1 MSDVIPDRTDRDTA
15 IARARRRAAAN
26 LRVEQIWP
34 ALLPS
39 MALVAAYTVLAL
51 LDLPQRLPLWLQVP
65 LLVVVLV
72 AAVQLAWVRL
82 RHLPAPRSD
91 LIDRRIEQ
99 ASGLRHR
106 PMQALLDR
114 PAGGGEAG
122 LVWTAHLGRVQAGIG
137 RLDAGWPRL
146 GLLRHDPY
154 RLSLAL
160 GPLLLV
166 TALVAGADL
175 PGRLATGFLPGLVVP
190 PGPMPRLQAWIT
202 PPDYAHAAPVFLTG
216 GHDVVSVPAG
226 SVLQLSLTGVVGRPH
241 LALHMLD
248 ASADPAGK
256 VRLERLAAGSW
267 SLQRSLQAG
276 TSLTLRA
283 NGRALADWTLQVT
296 PAPQVLVA
304 WNGTP
309 GPATQPWL
317 TRLPWH
323 VSHPYGVSALAA
335 EIRLADPVG
344 SGGGRVSGGGAIA
357 PLQVPVALPPDARDA
372 RGVALPDLSADPRA
386 GEAVIGRLLAT
397 DAAGHTAAS
406 TEARFRLPERP
417 FHNPLARAVL
427 EARKR
432 LALGR
437 ETRAATAADLQALGD
452 APGAFATDPGLF
464 LNLSSTASLLGDDDV
479 RDQAAISE
487 ATARLWNLAL
497 ALEDGL
503 RNDRAGARAL
513 ADVRAAREALAQQLE
528 HMRQLGDKGQSSAEQ
543 SELDRRIQALQSAI
557 ARRLQALAE
566 QARRDHTMLPP
577 MPDAK
582 ALTGGDL
589 SRMMQQ
595 MRDAAAQGN
604 TREAMQQLQRMQS
617 MLDRMRSATPQD
629 LQSLRQ
635 QAEAQAQVREQMQGL
650 HDLEHRQAD
659 LLDQS
664 QARQG
669 AQQREAQARDGASQ
683 RGQMDEAT
691 AELLSRLGV
700 SPPQEQGFPPPNPD
714 GRDDSATDPQAEAKR
729 QAAGQAREKQRATDS
744 RTQHALSRALEELG
758 QEFKSL
764 TGRKPGGFDEAGR
777 AMQQAR
783 QALAAGQD
791 QAAQQSQQQAL
802 AALQKG
808 GQQMQQTLA
817 SSKGGSPMLL
827 PGMAGNNPSDDAGDA
842 PGQEA
847 QGDGQD
853 PHPGQRDPLGRP
865 VGIGPHADDGDTHVP
880 DTAERLRSREIEQEL
895 RRRDTDRTRP
905 PAELDYLDRLLK
917 SF

>member
-1 MSDVIPDRTDRDTA
+1 MSDALPG
-15 IARARRRAAAN
+15 RAGAAAGIGRVRRRAIAI
-26 LRVEQIWP
+26 LRIEQIWP

-39 MALVAAYTVLAL
+39 LAVLVAYVAL
-51 LDLPQRLPLWLQVP
+51 ILFDLPQRLPVWLQVP
-65 LLVVVLV
+65 LLLLVLAV
-72 AAVQLAWVRL
+72 AAQMAWVRL
-82 RHLPAPRSD
+82 RQLTAPHAEIVD
-91 LIDRRIEQ
+91 CRIEDS
-99 ASGLRHR
+99 SGLRHR
-106 PMQALLDR
+106 PLQTLADR
-114 PAGGGEAG
+114 PAGGGEDDP
-122 LVWTAHLGRVQAGIG
+122 VWAAHLARVQAGIG

-146 GLLRHDPY
+146 GLLRHDRY
-154 RLSLAL
+154 RLSFAL

-166 TALVAGADL
+166 AALLAGSDL
-175 PGRLATGFLPGLVVP
+175 PARLASGLLPGLVVP

-202 PPDYAHAAPVFLTG
+202 PPGYAHAAPVFLTG
-216 GHDVVSVPAG
+216 GHDEVALPAG

-241 LALHMLD
+241 LALRPLN
-248 ASADPAGK
+248 ANAIPSGK

-267 SLQRSLQAG
+267 SLQRTLQAG
-276 TSLTLRA
+276 TSLSLRA
-283 NGRALADWTLQVT
+283 NGRALADWTVRVT

-309 GPATQPWL
+309 GPASQPWL

-323 VSHPYGVSALAA
+323 VSHPYGVATLAG
-335 EIRLADPVG
+335 EIRLADPG
-344 SGGGRVSGGGAIA
+344 RPGGAAIA
-357 PLQVPVALPPDARDA
+357 PLQVPVPLPPDARDA

-386 GEAVIGRLLAT
+386 GEAVIGRLRAT
-397 DAAGHTAAS
+397 DAAGHAAWS
-406 TEARFRLPERP
+406 AEARFRLPERP
-417 FHNPLARAVL
+417 FRNPLARAVL
-427 EARKR
+427 DARKR

-437 ETRAATAADLQALGD
+437 ETRSATASDLQALGE
-452 APGAFATDPGLF
+452 APGPFATDPGLF
-464 LNLSSTASLLGDDDV
+464 LNLSSTASLLDDDDV
-479 RDQAAISE
+479 PEPAAIAE
-487 ATARLWNLAL
+487 ATVRLWNLAL

-503 RNDRAGARAL
+503 HNDRAGARAM
-513 ADVRAAREALAQQLE
+513 ADVRAAREALTQQLE
-528 HMRQLGDKGQSSAEQ
+528 HMRQLGDKGQAPAEQ
-543 SELDRRIQALQSAI
+543 SELSRRIQALSAAI

-566 QARRDHTMLPP
+566 QARREHTMLPP
-577 MPDAK
+577 MPDAR
-582 ALTGGDL
+582 ALTGNDL

-629 LQSLRQ
+629 LQTMRQ

-650 HDLEHRQAD
+650 HDLEHREAD
-659 LLDQS
+659 LLDRS

-669 AQQREAQARDGASQ
+669 AQQRETQARDGAAQ

-700 SPPQEQGFPPPNPD
+700 SPPQEQGFPPPNPT
-714 GRDDSATDPQAEAKR
+714 GRDDNAPDPQAEAKR
-729 QAAGQAREKQRATDS
+729 QQAGQARAAQRAGDG
-744 RTQHALSRALEELG
+744 RTQHALARALEELG
-758 QEFKSL
+758 QEFNSL

-791 QAAQQSQQQAL
+791 QAAQQAQQQAL

-808 GQQMQQTLA
+808 GQQMQQALA
-817 SSKGGSPMLL
+817 SAGTGGSPMIL
-827 PGMAGNNPSDDAGDA
+827 PGMAGNSPSDDPGDA